1 MMLKIM
7 QFPLSAISSQYVR
20 STKHRPQSQ
29 PSHNT
34 KYFVHKPQLRVLESF
49 PKDPT
54 ANCNK

>member
-1 MMLKIM
+1 MLKIM
-7 QFPLSAISSQYVR
+7 QFSLSPKSSQYVR

-29 PSHNT
+29 HSHNT
-34 KYFVHKPQLRVLESF
+34 YYFVHEPQRRVLESF